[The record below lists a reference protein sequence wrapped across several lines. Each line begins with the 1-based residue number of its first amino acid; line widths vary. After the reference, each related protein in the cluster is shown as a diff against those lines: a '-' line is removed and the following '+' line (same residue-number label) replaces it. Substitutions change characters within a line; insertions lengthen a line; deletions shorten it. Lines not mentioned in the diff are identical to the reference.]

1 MPELLPDPLELLP
14 DPLELLPDP
23 LELLPDPPPEEP
35 PLLVCVLPEALF
47 CPLITVTVV
56 PEPCRL
62 HPAML
67 NPDLPDSRQ
76 ELFHP

>member
-1 MPELLPDPLELLP
+1 MLFVFPEEVPELLPDPLELLP

-47 CPLITVTVV
+47 CPLTPVY
-56 PEPCRL
+56 PCPGR
-62 HPAML
+62 
-67 NPDLPDSRQ
+67 S
-76 ELFHP
+76 

>member
-1 MPELLPDPLELLP
+1 MLFVFPAEVPELLPDPLELLP

-47 CPLITVTVV
+47 CPLTPVY
-56 PEPCRL
+56 PCPGR
-62 HPAML
+62 
-67 NPDLPDSRQ
+67 S
-76 ELFHP
+76 